1 MLFCGWLGIIAALFW
16 IAWKFREHHGNVSR
30 LVLSERKTFA
40 LFGCVVLVQTALM
53 ALFFRIAEFTA
64 VQNVKAPLN
73 DPTLWSYAIP
83 FAFGSLLMTLLA
95 DRKTASFTGFFLALI
110 AGLIAPK
117 SLEFALFAV
126 IASAVAVYGVGR

>member
-1 MLFCGWLGIIAALFW
+1 M
-16 IAWKFREHHGNVSR
+16 
-30 LVLSERKTFA
+30 T
-40 LFGCVVLVQTALM
+40 
-53 ALFFRIAEFTA
+53 LFFRVAEFTA
-64 VQNVKAPLN
+64 MQNVKAPLN

-95 DRKTASFTGFFLALI
+95 DRRIALFTGIFLALI

-126 IASAVAVYGVGR
+126 IASAVAVYGIGRYRSRFVGDDGGRTRRLWRAPRPPSRFWLTRSSRLS